1 MKRLDPMAASATLH
15 CLTGCSIG
23 EIVGLMIGTHNGWGN
38 LPTTVLSIA
47 LAFVFGYSLSA
58 LPVVLG
64 GLSVGAALKL
74 VLAAD
79 TLSIAVM
86 ELVDNAV
93 MNVIPGAMDA
103 GLDRPLF
110 WVSMAISLTV
120 AFVAAYPVNVH
131 LMARGKGHAL
141 THEFMGH
148 GGEHG
153 GHESHGS
160 GHDGHGASTGE
171 HHGHDEHGGH
181 DAHGGGHD
189 AHGGADHE
197 RPRRRTSWTGPSAT
211 TLAVGIA
218 GFLLGGLVVSLGVQE
233 AEDAPAPPSHSLRVT
248 P

>member
-1 MKRLDPMAASATLH
+1 MAASATLH

-23 EIVGLMIGTHNGWGN
+23 EIVGLMIGTHNGWSN

-79 TLSIAVM
+79 TLSIAAM

-110 WVSMAISLTV
+110 WVSMAIALTA
-120 AFVAAYPVNVH
+120 AFAAAYPVNVY
-131 LMARGKGHAL
+131 LMSRGKGHAL

-148 GGEHG
+148 DHAAMDHAAPAGRGGRAPQGEPAAPAGRG
-153 GHESHGS
+153 GRAPQGEPVSRP
-160 GHDGHGASTGE
+160 DDE
-171 HHGHDEHGGH
+171 HHGHEHAAP
-181 DAHGGGHD
+181 D
-189 AHGGADHE
+189 
-197 RPRRRTSWTGPSAT
+197 RLQRRTSWTGPSAS

-218 GFLLGGLVVSLGVQE
+218 GFLLGGLVVSAGAQVQD
-233 AEDAPAPPSHSLRVT
+233 DAPAPPSHST
-248 P
+248 PTAH